1 MIKTAGVSQARFAVR
16 VIHEGCP
23 NFCVVAISR
32 EVCMKMNHST
42 QWCRPLLSNL
52 TISLREF
59 AYCWI

>member
-32 EVCMKMNHST
+32 EVHKDEPFHPMV
-42 QWCRPLLSNL
+42 
-52 TISLREF
+52 
-59 AYCWI
+59 